1 VPVLRA
7 LDRVPGWARS
17 AAAFAAAALVLL
29 APPYYIHLATLSVI
43 SAIFASSLNLLIGH
57 AGLTSFGHA
66 AYFGVSAYAAGI
78 VALRYGG
85 GFWLAA
91 AAALLAA
98 GALGAIF
105 GLLASRSRGV
115 YFLLITMALGQVSWG
130 LAYRWTSLTGGDNGL
145 PGVPRPALTLGWPL
159 SDVHGYYLFALLVG
173 GAAIAIMAR
182 VGASP
187 FGYALRGIRES
198 ESRMRTLGYPVWGF
212 TYAAFVISALFAGV
226 AGLLYVFYNGFVSP
240 ADLHVSVSAQT
251 VLMVI
256 LGGAGTVGGPIAGA
270 TGIVLLQNLLSS
282 LTRRWMGILGIV
294 FILVVLYAPD
304 GLTGFSRAWRSR
316 RRAGAA
322 EQRA

>member
-1 VPVLRA
+1 V
-7 LDRVPGWARS
+7 
-17 AAAFAAAALVLL
+17 AAALVLL

-43 SAIFASSLNLLIGH
+43 SAVLASSLNLLIGY

-66 AYFGVSAYAAGI
+66 AYFGTAAYAAGI
-78 VALRYGG
+78 VALRFGG
-85 GFWLAA
+85 GFWLAL
-91 AAALLAA
+91 AAALAA
-98 GALGAIF
+98 SALLGAVF

-130 LAYRWTSLTGGDNGL
+130 LAYRWTSMTGGDNGL
-145 PGVPRPALTLGWPL
+145 PGVPRPALALWWPL
-159 SDVHGYYLFALLVG
+159 SDVHGYYLFTLLVG
-173 GAAIAIMAR
+173 GAALAIMAR
-182 VGASP
+182 IAVSP

-198 ESRMRTLGYPVWGF
+198 ESRMRTLGYPVWGL
-212 TYAAFVISALFAGV
+212 TYAAFVISALFAGL
-226 AGLLYVFYNGFVSP
+226 AGALYVFYNGFVSP

-270 TGIVLLQNLLSS
+270 TAIVLLQNFLSS
-282 LTRRWMGILGIV
+282 LTRRWMGVLGIV

-304 GLTGFSRAWRSR
+304 GLTGLSRVWQR
-316 RRAGAA
+316 RRRIDAA